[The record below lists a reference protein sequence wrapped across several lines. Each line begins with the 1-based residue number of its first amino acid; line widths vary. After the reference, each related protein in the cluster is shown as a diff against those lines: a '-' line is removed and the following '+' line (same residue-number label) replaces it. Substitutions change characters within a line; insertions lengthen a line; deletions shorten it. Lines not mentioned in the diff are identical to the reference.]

1 MKVII
6 TTKDKAGLTMVE
18 VEALR
23 LSLFTDKD
31 EDNQALESYMEDYG
45 VKAGV
50 EANDAWGVLS
60 AITDRSGN
68 NKVLI
73 LQNKHEEGRI
83 EVDGRVILE
92 WPK

>member
-6 TTKDKAGLTMVE
+6 NTRDKAGLTMLE
-18 VEALR
+18 IEALK

-31 EDNQALESYMEDYG
+31 EDAQILEQYMEESG

-50 EANDAWGVLS
+50 EANDVWGVLE
-60 AITDRSGN
+60 AVTDRSGN
-68 NKVLI
+68 NKVLF
-73 LQNKHEEGRI
+73 LQNRHEEGYI

-92 WPK
+92 W